1 MKAGAFDAQARM
13 SELEGLDRSGLRV
26 AWIKIFKIAAPR
38 YLSMTFMRKAIIY
51 EEQCQRFG
59 GLSPALKR
67 ALKAAANGKPV
78 SSSAVAACKPGTQ
91 LIREWNGKVFKVEVK
106 EDGYVF
112 DGNRFKSL
120 SAIALHITGT
130 SWSGP
135 RFFGLINT
143 KGVSL

>member
-1 MKAGAFDAQARM
+1 MKSDAFDAQGRM
-13 SELEGLDRSGLRV
+13 SELEGLDRSGLRGT
-26 AWIKIFKIAAPR
+26 WIKMFEVAAPR
-38 YLSMTFMRKAIIY
+38 HLSMTFMRKAIIY
-51 EEQCQRFG
+51 EEQCQHFG

-67 ALKAAANGKPV
+67 ALKTAADGKPV
-78 SSSAVAACKPGTQ
+78 GSATVAACKPGTQ

-106 EDGYVF
+106 EDGYVLE
-112 DGNRFKSL
+112 GHRFKSL

-143 KGVSL
+143 KGTSQ

>member
-1 MKAGAFDAQARM
+1 MKTGAFDVQARM
-13 SELEGLDRSGLRV
+13 SELEGLDRSGLRLV
-26 AWIKIFKIAAPR
+26 WINIFKIAAPR
-38 YLSMTFMRKAIIY
+38 YLSMTFMRKALIY
-51 EEQCQRFG
+51 EEQCQHFG

-67 ALKAAANGKPV
+67 ALKAAANGKPI
-78 SSSAVAACKPGTQ
+78 SSAAVSACKPGTQ

-106 EDGYVF
+106 EDGYVLE
-112 DGNRFKSL
+112 GHRFKSL

-143 KGVSL
+143 KGTSQ